1 MLSRRSVRIK
11 VMQLLYILN
20 RDESVAFPELVK
32 QYNEGIWATFE
43 LYIFHLNY
51 ILRLAQYAE
60 KDAVN
65 RAAKLMPS
73 EEDKNFKPILATNPC
88 TKSLAENV
96 GFKKL
101 TEKYQS
107 GVGLDEDHI
116 RTLYHNFCD
125 TAEFKKYISQA
136 EHTDAEHAKILLD
149 LYKFLSSNDLFI
161 EITDDRYNNWFDDE
175 SLVTGAMKKTLKSLP
190 SAGEF
195 YKDHEPAD
203 ETVRE
208 FGEQLLRKVCQE
220 DANLF
225 AHIEPALK
233 NWEADRVA
241 VLDMIMLKMA
251 LCELLNFPTIPTK
264 VTLNEFVEISKGYS
278 TDKSKDFING
288 ILDRLMKK
296 LQKEEK
302 IIKEGRGLIE

>member
-20 RDESVAFPELVK
+20 RDESVSFPDLVK
-32 QYNEGIWATFE
+32 QYNDGIWQTFE

-51 ILRLAQYAE
+51 VLRVAQYAV
-60 KDAVN
+60 KDAQH
-65 RAAKLMPS
+65 RATKLMPS
-73 EEDKNFKPILATNPC
+73 DEDKTFQPIFAANPC
-88 TKSLAENV
+88 TKSLADSV
-96 GFKKL
+96 PFAKL
-101 TEKYQS
+101 VEKYESNQR
-107 GVGLDEDHI
+107 LDEDHI
-116 RTLYHNFCD
+116 RKLYQDFCETD
-125 TAEFKKYISQA
+125 DFKNYYSKAEK
-136 EHTDAEHAKILLD
+136 TNPDHAKALLD
-149 LYKFLSSNDLFI
+149 LYKFLLASDLFI
-161 EITDDRYNNWFDDE
+161 DITDDRYNNWFDDE

-190 SAGEF
+190 SDGEF

-208 FGEQLLRKVCQE
+208 FGEQLLKKVCQE
-220 DANLF
+220 DHNLLQ
-225 AHIEPALK
+225 HIEPTLK
-233 NWEADRVA
+233 NWDAERVA

-264 VTLNEFVEISKGYS
+264 VTLNEFVEISKSYS

-288 ILDRLMKK
+288 VLDRLMKK

-302 IIKEGRGLIE
+302 IVKEGRGLIE